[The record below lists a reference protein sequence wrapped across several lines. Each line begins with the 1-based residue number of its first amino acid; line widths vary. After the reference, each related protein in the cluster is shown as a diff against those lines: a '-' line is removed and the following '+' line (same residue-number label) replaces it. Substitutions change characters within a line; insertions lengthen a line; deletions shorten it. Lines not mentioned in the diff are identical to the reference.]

1 MFHCKYIFPQIIVS
15 PKMIFMTRQSIVI
28 MGTCVILYVRP
39 EETLKSIYGQKCC
52 IHKNDFVNALYALSI
67 IP

>member
-1 MFHCKYIFPQIIVS
+1 
-15 PKMIFMTRQSIVI
+15 MIFMTRQSIVI